1 VNDTR
6 RAKRALEAMPAAPE
20 PAAPPEAGSDPELEE
35 EPPPLPMARATSG
48 LAAAAQALRGLAAS
62 KAVPAPWSWIRRR
75 ASAQSARL

>member
-35 EPPPLPMARATSG
+35 EPPPLAMERATSG
-48 LAAAAQALRGLAAS
+48 LAVAAQALRGLAPP
-62 KAVPAPWSWIRRR
+62 KGVPVPWSWNRRR
-75 ASAQSARL
+75 AAAQSARL